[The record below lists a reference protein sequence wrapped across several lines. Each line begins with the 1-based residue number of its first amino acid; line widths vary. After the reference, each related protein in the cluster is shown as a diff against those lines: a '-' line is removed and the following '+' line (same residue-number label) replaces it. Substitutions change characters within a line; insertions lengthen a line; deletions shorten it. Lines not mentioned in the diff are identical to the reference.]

1 MCKMAHF
8 GNCDPET
15 ADQEY
20 CIFHK
25 PNKSEEEAV
34 EFYRK
39 FLERFKPRVEE
50 IEVDGERMKRLVFE
64 EPVDAKGFVFPTLPK
79 IFFGFSVF
87 NGDVDFR
94 FSIFEE
100 YANFSGSIFKNTANF
115 GGCIFKKYAD
125 FSGARFLDEAY
136 FWEVVFQGYCDF
148 VQAEFQ
154 KKRNVLACGI

>member
-50 IEVDGERMKRLVFE
+50 IEVEGQKIKRLVFE
-64 EPVDAKGFVFPTLPK
+64 GPVDASGYVFPEIPDVPIEYVDSQGNLWGLK
-79 IFFGFSVF
+79 FSLWKSLF
-87 NGDVDFR
+87 KK
-94 FSIFEE
+94 E
-100 YANFSGSIFKNTANF
+100 ANFSGAIF
-115 GGCIFKKYAD
+115 IYAD
-125 FSGARFLDEAY
+125 FVEAIFEEGASFVGARFKY
-136 FWEVVFQGYCDF
+136 VFLRCQTFYLMQIFLEQSLRKIWISIG
-148 VQAEFQ
+148 
-154 KKRNVLACGI
+154 